1 MWINRLKELLG
12 KSIINQEDYDE
23 FIRIGKTLK
32 TDDELDIYQQIGDGI
47 YQKTRGTNIKLTPDE
62 FWQLQ
67 IMLINQEY

>member
-23 FIRIGKTLK
+23 FVAIGNTLTK
-32 TDDELDIYQQIGDGI
+32 ESDIEKYQQFGEGI
-47 YQKTRGTNIKLTPDE
+47 YLLLDPDVKTGDD

-67 IMLINQEY
+67 IMLINQRY